1 MQEGPSERQSAPW
14 LWIGLITFG
23 GFLLRAAVLARS
35 LPVLD
40 RLFVPDDT
48 YYTLSIARSLAR
60 GDGPAADGHTL
71 TSGFQPLQAFLL
83 VPVHWVVDGLDGFVR
98 ADLALLVVADTVT
111 IAVLGWVAWRIAA
124 AATGPVAGKV
134 AAITAALVWAASPVA
149 ISMALG
155 GLETS
160 LAVCFAALLVA
171 VWVHAGD
178 RASTGWWVLAGVVA
192 GLAVLARVDVLLLVA
207 LLGAWQLWRGPRR
220 ALVPAGIAAV
230 VVLAP
235 WWIYC
240 AVQFGTPI
248 PTSGRAE
255 HALAP
260 LQPFEL
266 RGFAQI
272 AGVVAGGPFASWGSL
287 RTALDERP
295 GLGLLVF
302 LVIVALL
309 LLVAWWWHRTLA
321 PPAAAVAV
329 LPLYAVGLMVF
340 YVWFGVAW
348 YFSRY
353 MTPVAMVTTLALGV
367 GLGRVWSWAGRP
379 RSVGLGLACA
389 LAVVAL
395 VAVGIGTVHNLTA
408 DEPRVAAFDSYTG
421 YRDMARVVNE
431 RVPRGAVLAA
441 WQSGAIGYYAGDD
454 HTVVNLDGV
463 VSPPAADATR
473 DGTIPEYIRARGVQW
488 LADTDLRL
496 VGFALKDARR
506 LDPEPELTF
515 LEDLPQFPR
524 FPKYAIAEIDWGE
537 R

>member
-1 MQEGPSERQSAPW
+1 MEEGQREGPTAPW
-14 LWIGLITFG
+14 LGIGLVTLA

-48 YYTLSIARSLAR
+48 YYTLSIARSLAQ
-60 GDGPAADGHTL
+60 GHGPTADGHTL

-83 VPVHWVVDGLDGFVR
+83 VPVHWVVGSLDGFVR

-111 IAVLGWVAWRIAA
+111 IAVLGWLAWRIA
-124 AATGPVAGKV
+124 GRVAG
-134 AAITAALVWAASPVA
+134 ITAAVVWACSPLA
-149 ISMALG
+149 IAMALG

-160 LAVCFAALLVA
+160 LAVCFAAVLVA

-178 RASTGWWVLAGVVA
+178 RSSTGWWVLAGAVA

-207 LLGAWQLWRGPRR
+207 LLGAWQLWRGPRHV
-220 ALVPAGIAAV
+220 LLPAGIAAL

-240 AVQFGTPI
+240 TVQFGTPV

-272 AGVVAGGPFASWGSL
+272 AGVVAGGPFASWRWL
-287 RTALDERP
+287 RTTLDERP
-295 GLGLLVF
+295 GLGLVVF
-302 LVIVALL
+302 LLLVVALA
-309 LLVAWWWHRTLA
+309 LVAWWWHRSLA
-321 PPAAAVAV
+321 RPASAVAV
-329 LPLYAVGLMVF
+329 LPLYGIGLMVF
-340 YVWFGVAW
+340 YVWFGVGW
-348 YFSRY
+348 YFTRY
-353 MTPVAMVTTLALGV
+353 MAPVAMVVTLVIGV
-367 GLGRVWSWAGRP
+367 GVGRLWSWAGRQ
-379 RSVGLGLACA
+379 RAVALGIAGA

-395 VAVGIGTVHNLTA
+395 VVVGIGTVHNLTG
-408 DEPRVAAFDSYTG
+408 DEPQVAAFDSYTG
-421 YRDMARVVNE
+421 YRDMALVVNE

-441 WQSGAIGYYAGDD
+441 WQSGAIGYYAGED

-463 VSPPAADATR
+463 VNPAAADATR
-473 DGTIPEYIRARGVQW
+473 DGTIPEYVRDRGVQW

-496 VGFALKDARR
+496 VGFALKDVKR
-506 LDPEPELTF
+506 LDPEPKLTF

-524 FPKYAIAEIDWGE
+524 FPKYAIARIDWG
-537 R
+537 